1 MPITLATP
9 PEAAAAELGE
19 RLPPL
24 ARSAALEARAPAIG
38 RAAGRFELKGNMRV
52 ARSLAEVADADVVA
66 SPVYAL
72 GLDQLAKG
80 KLGDGAR
87 LTAWSWVIATEAG
100 AVSAETLAETNR
112 FAQITN
118 AASAGRFRRALLDMA
133 AGNAD
138 ADGEAVQLRIP
149 ALHTSLLWI
158 KGRREVY
165 EVLDT
170 SVAGLQ
176 TGRRYTAAELLK
188 VLKPEAESRLRNDT
202 LDG

>member
-1 MPITLATP
+1 MPVTLATP
-9 PEAAAAELGE
+9 PTEAADELGK

-24 ARSAALEARAPAIG
+24 ARSASIEARAPAIG
-38 RAAGRFELKGNMRV
+38 RAASRFELKANMRV

-100 AVSAETLAETNR
+100 AVSAETVAGTNR
-112 FAQITN
+112 FAQVTN
-118 AASAGRFRRALLDMA
+118 AASAGRFRRALLRMA
-133 AGNAD
+133 DGSAD
-138 ADGEAVQLRIP
+138 VDGEAVQLRIP

-158 KGRREVY
+158 KGGREVY

-170 SVAGLQ
+170 CIAGLDV
-176 TGRRYTAAELLK
+176 GRRYTAAELLK
-188 VLKPEAESRLRNDT
+188 IFKPEAEARLRNPE